1 MPASSAVQVI
11 GYRWESSGGSKACAQ
26 CRTMH
31 GKEFYFEPH
40 GSQRHVDEMP
50 SEQLHPNCRCRR
62 RSITAV
68 RRPVHDEWVGD
79 DTYGGRLGTTAQEQ
93 EPPPGKGLWRDP
105 ILGAV
110 WRKDDILKGPV
121 YGNYGGLDWTG
132 GKDVG
137 DKKEELPESPPPAI
151 NQMDR
156 HFKEHDEKYTHGEK
170 EQADHEA
177 NQKLLQGLRSLPKYP
192 KDWDREKD
200 DKPMTEQEITDAN
213 KYRGWA
219 LGYFEGEVSTYNQK
233 IRDRNEWGT
242 DAE

>member
-1 MPASSAVQVI
+1 MPTSSAVQVI

-26 CRTMH
+26 CRAMH

-68 RRPVHDEWVGD
+68 RRPMNDEWVGD
-79 DTYGGRLGTTAQEQ
+79 DTFGGRPGTTAQEQ

-110 WRKDDILKGPV
+110 WRKDNVLKGPV

-132 GKDVG
+132 GKDEG
-137 DKKEELPESPPPAI
+137 DSDSTSDRKPKPI
-151 NQMDR
+151 NQMDEYFAAHDEGYTQCR
-156 HFKEHDEKYTHGEK
+156 TSSNPGDCRIRKDEEMVRGLSDLPKKPEEWRTSQRMTDADIAYAKKYRSWALWHFKGRIDTH
-170 EQADHEA
+170 
-177 NQKLLQGLRSLPKYP
+177 NQNKR
-192 KDWDREKD
+192 DRE
-200 DKPMTEQEITDAN
+200 
-213 KYRGWA
+213 
-219 LGYFEGEVSTYNQK
+219 
-233 IRDRNEWGT
+233 EWGT
-242 DAE
+242 NE